1 MKMSEL
7 VRYGIPPEILRLWEE
22 GESDRL
28 LPLQEAA
35 VKAHGLFD
43 RGNLLFQAPT
53 SSGKTFIGEM
63 AALQTAL
70 RRKKVVYLVPLKALA
85 GEKYRLLREK
95 YEPYGVKVIV
105 SSRDHREHDGAFEAG
120 DFSIAVVVYEKLAQL
135 LVRRP
140 ERLHEIELVIADEL
154 EILSD
159 PDRGAAAELLL
170 TRVVQA
176 GARVIGLSAV
186 LGGADRLAEWM
197 DARLAAHDRR
207 PVELRYGVI
216 HEGVFRYR
224 TYNALGEAEEPAADA
239 ESESVWDLVTQ
250 NLLAFVER
258 GESCLVFVKA
268 RRESRL
274 GAERLAERLDR
285 PAAAE
290 AIEALRGLEPT
301 HSRECLLNTL
311 NSGVAFHNADL
322 APEER
327 HVVEEAFRRGEVKAL
342 VSTSTLA
349 QGLNLPARNVFL
361 STDKWRY
368 DPRFGMPWKTPILRS
383 EYENMSGRA
392 GRYGAGHD
400 FGRAILIAPTAFDCE
415 ALWRRYVEG
424 ARERIEPRL
433 TREPLGD
440 HVLRAIAARACQ
452 TEPELQ
458 RFFHRTLTGCWIWRE
473 TLSPAESEARVRDAL
488 DQAIEAGMAARGA
501 HHRLEVTPV
510 GQAVAAKGI
519 AMETAGELQH
529 WLRATG
535 GGPWPDVDLL
545 LAAALTPCG
554 RMLHAALSAREYA
567 HAEYLAWLKRLTAD
581 EPLDADTPLNRLRQ
595 TVTQPFFEE
604 VRAVKVAL
612 LLLEWMDHA
621 SMYALEER
629 FAVFGGQVLAAADQ
643 LGWLLDA
650 AAALAEA
657 SGADETLV
665 RRIATLAERVQHG
678 LREEALPLA
687 RLNLPGLTR
696 NAIAALAADG
706 LTDPGAIAQCGAAA
720 LTRHVPTETAREL
733 QRWAEQ
739 HQPPPEAPPAS
750 TEPVLVVSDARPGEI
765 RLDGVVIPVQ
775 EKQYR
780 LIRALAERP
789 GECVSH
795 ETLYEAIWGE
805 TIVEPNQRHFQKGQL
820 TKRIAKARPERKNLI
835 RAIPK
840 RGLLL
845 DLAPAQVRLDAVCAV
860 RETCT

>member
-7 VRYGIPPEILRLWEE
+7 VRYGIPPEILQLWEE

-35 VKAHGLFD
+35 VKEHGLFGE
-43 RGNLLFQAPT
+43 GNLLFQAPT

-95 YEPYGVKVIV
+95 YAPYGVKVIV
-105 SSRDHREHDGAFEAG
+105 SSRDHREYDGAFEAG

-170 TRVVQA
+170 TRVLEA

-239 ESESVWDLVTQ
+239 QADSVWELVTQ

-274 GAERLAERLDR
+274 GAERLAERLDE

-290 AIEALRGLEPT
+290 AIEALRGLEST

-368 DPRFGMPWKTPILRS
+368 DRRFGMPWKTPILRS

-433 TREPLGD
+433 AREPLGD

-458 RFFHRTLTGCWIWRE
+458 RFFHRTLTGRWIWRE
-473 TLSPAESEARVRDAL
+473 TLPPAESEARVRDAL
-488 DQAIEAGMAARGA
+488 EQAIGTGMAARGA
-501 HHRLEVTPV
+501 HDRLEVTPV

-529 WLRATG
+529 WLRETG

-554 RMLHAALSAREYA
+554 RMLHAALSAQEYA

-595 TVTQPFFEE
+595 RVTQPFFEE

-612 LLLEWMDHA
+612 LLLEWMDQA

-657 SGADETLV
+657 SGAEEALV

-687 RLNLPGLTR
+687 RLGLPGLTR
-696 NAIAALAADG
+696 NVIAALAADG
-706 LTDPGAIAQCGAAA
+706 LTAPKAIAQCNQAA
-720 LTRHVPTETAREL
+720 LAGHAPAETAREL
-733 QRWAEQ
+733 QAWAQ
-739 HQPPPEAPPAS
+739 QQQPAPAEGTSPAP

-780 LIRALAERP
+780 LIRALAACP
-789 GECVSH
+789 GECVPH

-820 TKRIAKARPERKNLI
+820 TKRIAKARPERKDLI

-845 DLAPAQVRLDAVCAV
+845 DLPPTDVRLDAAR
-860 RETCT
+860 REKN